1 MTDRH
6 EGHFEAEDERM
17 LRVLA
22 GFAAACWVQW
32 KNWDAAL
39 AENRR
44 RDEMFTTL
52 IHELRSPLAA
62 ITAAACVIERT
73 AGLTAAGGQ
82 PAIEVVK
89 RQSRV
94 LSRIVDDLSDLS
106 RIGRDKLELRLEW
119 LEIHPIIADA
129 VLAAQPRITS
139 RRQKL
144 QISVPREE
152 IRCHVDAVRLAQI
165 LINLLDNASK
175 YTPDGGHIE
184 LAVVCRPRTVDL
196 TVRDDGVGIPPTS
209 SGRSSNHSRSFAH
222 PTRGPGRVWA
232 SASRWPTSSQK
243 CSMGVSAPPVPGG
256 ARARSS
262 PFRCPGTPVRT
273 ARPGDVGCDGAMSQA
288 DSRIATS

>member
-1 MTDRH
+1 MDHAR
-6 EGHFEAEDERM
+6 AAERM
-17 LRVLA
+17 SVLLPTVI
-22 GFAAACWVQW
+22 GGQW
-32 KNWDAAL
+32 KNWDAAI

-44 RDEMFTTL
+44 RDEIFAMV

-73 AGLTAAGGQ
+73 AELTAAGGQ
-82 PAIEVVK
+82 PAIEVLK

-106 RIGRDKLELRLEW
+106 RIGRDKLEVSLEW

-139 RRQKL
+139 RRQEL
-144 QISVPREE
+144 RTSLPREE
-152 IRCHVDAVRLAQI
+152 IRCHVDAVRLVQI

-196 TVRDDGVGIPPTS
+196 TVHDDGVGIPPDKLREIFEPFTQLRSPDARPSEGLGVGLALVDKLVKMLDGSLRAASAGPGKGAEFTVSLPRHTS
-209 SGRSSNHSRSFAH
+209 SHG
-222 PTRGPGRVWA
+222 
-232 SASRWPTSSQK
+232 SAR
-243 CSMGVSAPPVPGG
+243 
-256 ARARSS
+256 
-262 PFRCPGTPVRT
+262 
-273 ARPGDVGCDGAMSQA
+273 
-288 DSRIATS
+288 